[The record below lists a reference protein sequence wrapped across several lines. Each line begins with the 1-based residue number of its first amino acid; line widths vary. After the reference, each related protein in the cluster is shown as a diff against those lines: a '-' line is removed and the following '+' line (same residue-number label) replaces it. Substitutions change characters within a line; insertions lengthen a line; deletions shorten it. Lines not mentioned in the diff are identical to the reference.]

1 MKPERCP
8 VWWNLPVEALLD
20 LIGDVSGRLDLDEFR
35 AGLLG
40 ALVRAVPSD
49 WVSLNDLG
57 PDPGDSTVLI
67 EPPFPPE
74 DHELFA
80 SLAEENPLIAHYQR
94 TLDGRAYRFSDL
106 VTPAELHRLRL
117 YREFYA
123 RIGLEHQI
131 AFTLPP
137 RPGRLLGVALSR
149 RARDFTDSEQ
159 KLLNDARP
167 FLIQAYRSA
176 IEHTELLGGSGPG
189 VSHRS
194 ATDSLK
200 SALTGARLSAREAAV
215 LALVATGS
223 SDEAAGEALGI
234 SPRTVQKHLER
245 CYRKLDVV
253 SRSGAAAVAWALADA
268 ADRPGR

>member
-1 MKPERCP
+1 
-8 VWWNLPVEALLD
+8 VEALLD
-20 LIGDVSGRLDLDEFR
+20 LIGDVSGQLDLEEFR
-35 AGLLG
+35 VGLLG
-40 ALVRAVPSD
+40 ALGRAVPSD

-80 SLAEENPLIAHYQR
+80 GLAGENPLIAHYQR

-149 RARDFTDSEQ
+149 RTRDFTDAEQ

-167 FLIQAYRSA
+167 FLIQAYRAA
-176 IEHTELLGGSGPG
+176 IEHTELLDGAGPG

-194 ATDSLK
+194 ATDSLA
-200 SALTGARLSAREAAV
+200 SALGEAGLSAREAAV
-215 LALVATGS
+215 LARVATGS
-223 SDEAAGEALGI
+223 SDKAAGEALGI

-253 SRSGAAAVAWALADA
+253 SRSDAASVAWALVDDADQVQ
-268 ADRPGR
+268 

>member
-1 MKPERCP
+1 

-20 LIGDVSGRLDLDEFR
+20 LIGDVSGQLDLDEFR
-35 AGLLG
+35 LGLLE
-40 ALVRAVPSD
+40 ALGRAVPSD

-67 EPPFPPE
+67 DPPFPPE

-80 SLAEENPLIAHYQR
+80 GLAGENPLIAHYQR
-94 TLDGRAYRFSDL
+94 TLDGRAYRFSDV
-106 VTPAELHRLRL
+106 VTPAELHCLRL

-149 RARDFTDSEQ
+149 RERDFTDAEQ

-167 FLIQAYRSA
+167 FLIQAYRTA
-176 IEHTELLGGSGPG
+176 IEHTELLNAGGPG

-194 ATDSLK
+194 ATDSLTG
-200 SALTGARLSAREAAV
+200 ALTEAGLSTREAAV
-215 LALVATGS
+215 LALVVTGF

-253 SRSGAAAVAWALADA
+253 SRSGAATVAWALVDDADQTPES
-268 ADRPGR
+268 R

>member
-1 MKPERCP
+1 
-8 VWWNLPVEALLD
+8 VEALLD
-20 LIGDVSGRLDLDEFR
+20 LIGDVAGQLDLDEFR
-35 AGLLG
+35 AGLLA
-40 ALVRAVPSD
+40 ALKRVVPSD
-49 WVSLNDLG
+49 WASLNDLG
-57 PDPGDSTVLI
+57 PDPSDSTVLI
-67 EPPFPPE
+67 EPPFRPE

-80 SLAEENPLIAHYQR
+80 SLADENPLVANYRR
-94 TLDGRAYRFSDL
+94 TRDGRAYRFSDL

-123 RIGLEHQI
+123 RIGLEYQI

-149 RARDFTDSEQ
+149 RSHDFTDAEQ

-176 IEHTELLGGSGPG
+176 IDHTEVLSGTGPR

-194 ATDSLK
+194 VTASLTA
-200 SALTGARLSAREAAV
+200 ALTDAGLSVREAAV
-215 LALVATGS
+215 LALVTTGA
-223 SDEAAGEALGI
+223 SDEAAGAALEI

-245 CYRKLDVV
+245 CYRKLDVA
-253 SRSGAAAVAWALADA
+253 SRSAAASVAWELVDR
-268 ADRPGR
+268 ADRG